1 MINLLDNKPN
11 EPSKFGT
18 KKWVEINDDLHRVYS
33 TGSPIN
39 FKTLMLKSSLCY
51 YSDVYIHVSGKIT
64 IKGGPENATEANKQT
79 DEINKEITL
88 KNCASFIECTSEVII
103 PKQIEQKRSRY
114 CDVNV

>member
-1 MINLLDNKPN
+1 MRHQKMINLLDNKPN
-11 EPSKFGT
+11 EPSKFRT

-39 FKTLMLKSSLCY
+39 FKTLILKSSLCY
-51 YSDVYIHVSGKIT
+51 YSDVYIHVSGKIK

-88 KNCASFIECTSEVII
+88 KNCASFIECTSEVNNTKTDRAKKI
-103 PKQIEQKRSRY
+103 
-114 CDVNV
+114 